1 MQLEGKERTVGGKEM
16 KQKGNRQDRAN
27 QKQESRKRK
36 RREGRSTK
44 TCKVMKKARRQGETD
59 TGEKGQG
66 EREQTQCNSCSRAD
80 MQRRS
85 LINTLPFSLYTGSH
99 F

>member
-36 RREGRSTK
+36 RREVRRSTK
-44 TCKVMKKARRQGETD
+44 TCKVMKKGRRQGETAYRGEG
-59 TGEKGQG
+59 TGR
-66 EREQTQCNSCSRAD
+66 ERTDAVQ
-80 MQRRS
+80 
-85 LINTLPFSLYTGSH
+85 
-99 F
+99 